1 MIAAPS
7 NIFYFTGFKG
17 GARLVVPH
25 DGPPTILVGGV
36 DLTAAE
42 EHFSGTGVQV
52 RHIKVTEKVDDVL
65 RDVLRELRV
74 RKLGFDQLPV
84 RTYRRLVKE
93 LGEEAL
99 VDIEEGV
106 WALRKVK
113 DEREIVA
120 IRKACEIAVKGME
133 VASELIEP
141 GRTELE
147 IAGEVER
154 AMRKAGSE
162 GHPFGTIVASG
173 PNSALPHARASRK
186 ELREGELVVVDL
198 GATYEGYV
206 SDMTRTFV
214 VGKPEAW
221 QEELHVLTLKA
232 QQEAVK
238 AVEAGAKACDVDAV
252 ARGIITEAGYGPYFV
267 YSLGHGVGID
277 VHEPPRLA
285 PGVEEALRAGYVVTV
300 EPGIYLPGKGGVRI
314 EDTVLVTEGGREVL
328 TKFPYGLKAE

>member
-17 GARLVVPH
+17 GVRLVIPH
-25 DGPPTILVGGV
+25 GGSPTILVGGV

-113 DEREIVA
+113 DEREIAA

-133 VASELIEP
+133 VVSELIEP

-232 QQEAVK
+232 QQETVK
-238 AVEAGAKACDVDAV
+238 AVKAGAKACDVDAV

-267 YSLGHGVGID
+267 HSLGHGVGID

-314 EDTVLVTEGGREVL
+314 EDTVLVTGGGREVL
-328 TKFPYGLKAE
+328 TRFPYGLKAE